1 MSKKKKTTKQG
12 SGRAEEGAFKVLTAV
27 LAVALVVM
35 IIITVVKINTSYSD
49 YTSTPNDILRSVNNG
64 YYPDAL
70 MEMYDN
76 IALGKTA
83 EKDDG
88 YRAPYALLNYYE
100 AESCF
105 SGYTKAA
112 DQAAAAGDKEYEEA
126 LRMKASEYQA
136 EMEAARSG
144 MGELDFMTED
154 IDELFS

>member
-1 MSKKKKTTKQG
+1 MSKKKKTTKQV

-35 IIITVVKINTSYSD
+35 IIVTVVKINTSYSD
-49 YTSTPNDILRSVNNG
+49 YTFTSNDILRSVNNG

-76 IALGKTA
+76 IALGKTV
-83 EKDDG
+83 EKNEG
-88 YRAPYALLNYYE
+88 FRVPYALLDYYE
-100 AESCF
+100 AESCYL
-105 SGYTKAA
+105 GYTKAA
-112 DQAAAAGDKEYEEA
+112 DQAAAAGDKEYEET

-136 EMEAARSG
+136 EMEAAKDG

-154 IDELFS
+154 IDALFG